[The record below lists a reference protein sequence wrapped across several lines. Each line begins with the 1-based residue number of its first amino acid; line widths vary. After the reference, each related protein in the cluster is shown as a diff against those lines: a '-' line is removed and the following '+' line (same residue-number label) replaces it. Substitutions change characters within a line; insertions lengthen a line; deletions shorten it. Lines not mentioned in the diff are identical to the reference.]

1 MKKILNFINGE
12 FVEPTSKEY
21 LENVSPINGDVYSL
35 IPDSDERDVQKALNA
50 ANQASLGWA
59 QTQASQRSQILQ
71 KMASIIDSKKDELA
85 KAETIDNGK
94 PIRLS
99 KQVDIPRS
107 SSNLKFFA
115 EMISQFKGDHY
126 PSEEHVFNY
135 TVRKP
140 LGVVACI
147 SPWNL
152 PLYLLTWK
160 IAPALITGNTVVAKP
175 SEITPMTAFLLGE
188 IANEA
193 GLPKGVL
200 NIIHGTGE
208 KVGSPLVSDTLV
220 KGVSFTGSTLT
231 GRSIAE
237 KAAPTFKKVSLEMGG
252 KNPNIIFED
261 CDFEKAVNTTVRSS
275 FENQGQICLCGSRI
289 FVQKSIYEKFKEAL
303 KEKTSKMIIGDPL
316 SEKTDLGALVS
327 KGHFDKVSSYIDLA
341 KEEKGTILFGGEK
354 PQLDSSLKDGYYL
367 RPTLIEG
374 LDPFSRTN
382 QEEIFGPVASIT
394 PFDSE
399 EEVLEWANSTTY
411 GLAGTI
417 WTQDLKRAHRLAN
430 KVNSGILWVNCWMKR
445 DLRTP
450 FGGLKQSGVGKEGG
464 LYALNFFTEEKNIC
478 VDFS

>member
-21 LENVSPINGDVYSL
+21 LENVSPINGDIYSL
-35 IPDSDERDVQKALNA
+35 IPDSDERDVQKALRA
-50 ANQASLGWA
+50 ADKASLGWA
-59 QTQASQRSQILQ
+59 ETQASDRSQILL

-94 PIRLS
+94 PIKLS
-99 KQVDIPRS
+99 KKVDIPRS

-115 EMISQFKGDHY
+115 EMISQFKGDHF

-208 KVGSPLVSDTLV
+208 KVGSPLVSDPLV

-237 KAAPTFKKVSLEMGG
+237 KAAPSFKKVSLEMGG
-252 KNPNIIFED
+252 KNPNIVFED

-289 FVQKSIYEKFKEAL
+289 FVQRSTVRKAL
-303 KEKTSKMIIGDPL
+303 
-316 SEKTDLGALVS
+316 
-327 KGHFDKVSSYIDLA
+327 
-341 KEEKGTILFGGEK
+341 
-354 PQLDSSLKDGYYL
+354 
-367 RPTLIEG
+367 RLIE
-374 LDPFSRTN
+374 N
-382 QEEIFGPVASIT
+382 
-394 PFDSE
+394 
-399 EEVLEWANSTTY
+399 
-411 GLAGTI
+411 
-417 WTQDLKRAHRLAN
+417 
-430 KVNSGILWVNCWMKR
+430 
-445 DLRTP
+445 
-450 FGGLKQSGVGKEGG
+450 
-464 LYALNFFTEEKNIC
+464 AL
-478 VDFS
+478 

>member
-208 KVGSPLVSDTLV
+208 KVGSPLVSAPLV
-220 KGVSFTGSTLT
+220 KGISFTGSTLT

-237 KAAPTFKKVSLEMGG
+237 KASPTFKKVSLEMGG

-261 CDFEKAVNTTVRSS
+261 CDFDKAVNTTVRSS

-289 FVQKSIYEKFKEAL
+289 FVQRSIYEKFKEAL

-354 PQLDSSLKDGYYL
+354 PQLDNSLKDGYYL

>member
-12 FVEPTSKEY
+12 FIEPTSKEY
-21 LENVSPINGDVYSL
+21 LENISPINGDVYSL
-35 IPDSDERDVQKALNA
+35 IPDSDERDVQMAINA
-50 ANQASLGWA
+50 AKKASLSWV
-59 QTQASQRSQILQ
+59 QTQASERSHILL

-94 PIRLS
+94 PIKLS
-99 KQVDIPRS
+99 RQVDIPRS

-115 EMISQFKGDHY
+115 EMISQFKGDHF

-135 TVRKP
+135 TIRKP

-208 KVGSPLVSDTLV
+208 KVGSPLVSNPLI
-220 KGVSFTGSTLT
+220 KGVSFTGSTQT

-237 KAAPTFKKVSLEMGG
+237 KAAPSFKKVSLEMGG

-289 FVQKSIYEKFKEAL
+289 FVQRSIYQKFKEAL
-303 KEKTSKMIIGDPL
+303 KEKTSQMVIGDPL

-327 KGHFDKVSSYIDLA
+327 KGHFEKVSSYITLA
-341 KEEKGTILFGGEK
+341 KEEEGTILFGGKK
-354 PQLDSSLKDGYYL
+354 PNLEGSLKDGYYL
-367 RPTLIEG
+367 KPTLIEG
-374 LDPFSRTN
+374 LDPFSKTN

-417 WTQDLKRAHRLAN
+417 WTQDLKKAHRLAN
-430 KVNSGILWVNCWMKR
+430 KVDSGILWVNCWMKR

-450 FGGLKQSGVGKEGG
+450 FGGLKHSGVGKEGG

>member
-12 FVEPTSKEY
+12 FIEPTSKEY
-21 LENVSPINGDVYSL
+21 LENISPINGDVYSL
-35 IPDSDERDVQKALNA
+35 IPDSDERDVQLAINA
-50 ANQASLGWA
+50 ANQASLSWA
-59 QTQASQRSQILQ
+59 KTQASERSQILL

-94 PIRLS
+94 PIKLS
-99 KQVDIPRS
+99 RQVDIPRS

-115 EMISQFKGDHY
+115 EMISQFKGDHF

-208 KVGSPLVSDTLV
+208 KVGSPLVSDPLV
-220 KGVSFTGSTLT
+220 KGVSFTGSTQT

-237 KAAPTFKKVSLEMGG
+237 KAAPSFKKVSLEMGG

-289 FVQKSIYEKFKEAL
+289 FVQRSIYQKFKEAL
-303 KEKTSKMIIGDPL
+303 KEKASQMVIGDPL

-327 KGHFDKVSSYIDLA
+327 KGHFEKVSSYIKLA
-341 KEEKGTILFGGEK
+341 KEEKGTILFGGKK
-354 PQLDSSLKDGYYL
+354 PNLEDSLKDGYYL

-399 EEVLEWANSTTY
+399 EEVLDWANSTTY

-417 WTQDLKRAHRLAN
+417 WTQDLKKAHRLAN

-450 FGGLKQSGVGKEGG
+450 FGGLKHSGVGKEGG

>member
-21 LENVSPINGDVYSL
+21 LENVSPINGDIYSL
-35 IPDSDERDVQKALNA
+35 IPDSDERDVQKALRA
-50 ANQASLGWA
+50 ADKASLGWA
-59 QTQASQRSQILQ
+59 ETQASDRSQILL

-94 PIRLS
+94 PIKLS
-99 KQVDIPRS
+99 KKVDIPRS

-115 EMISQFKGDHY
+115 EMISQFKGDHF

-208 KVGSPLVSDTLV
+208 KVGSPLVSDPLV

-237 KAAPTFKKVSLEMGG
+237 KAAPSFKKVSLEMGG
-252 KNPNIIFED
+252 KNPNIVFED
-261 CDFEKAVNTTVRSS
+261 CDFEKAVDTTVRSS

-289 FVQKSIYEKFKEAL
+289 FVQRSIYQKFKEAL
-303 KEKTSKMIIGDPL
+303 KEKASKMVIGDPL

-341 KEEKGTILFGGEK
+341 KEEKGTVLFGGEK
-354 PQLDSSLKDGYYL
+354 PNLDTSLKDGYYL
-367 RPTLIEG
+367 KPTLIEG

-382 QEEIFGPVASIT
+382 QEEIFGPIASIT

-399 EEVLEWANSTTY
+399 EEVLKWANSTTY